1 MPIVARFGSLIL
13 PLFCL
18 IASSGLSQTP
28 ATDAPVKVLVI
39 TGGHEYE
46 EEPFADVFR
55 SMKKVTYTHAV
66 FGVDAEKKLK
76 PEEVKNYDVLV
87 FYDMN
92 QNCQPYLADMQAL
105 FEVGKGVV
113 FLHHAL
119 GSCAEITEYG
129 FMVGGHARFGSD
141 DPTKTNTKYLHD
153 TSYRAHIEDPTNPI
167 TAGMSDFDVHD
178 EVYSNYFVSSN
189 AHILLTTDNPNSGR
203 QLAWTWNYKNSR
215 VVYIELGHN
224 HVTYENP
231 NYRRMV
237 ERAIL
242 WVNNRLSD
250 ATAQGLPDERG
261 YRNLGCTSC
270 YQGDARGGRGPDL
283 SRSTLWARNDAEQHL
298 LNPIQEGSV
307 AAGMPSFAEMASGA
321 EIEQLVKCFARQS
334 GQAAE
339 NGGDVNA
346 GRNGYKFLPDEL
358 LPPRETI
365 AGGLF

>member
-141 DPTKTNTKYLHD
+141 DPTKTTTKYLHD

-250 ATAQGLPDERG
+250 ATAQGLPD
-261 YRNLGCTSC
+261 
-270 YQGDARGGRGPDL
+270 
-283 SRSTLWARNDAEQHL
+283 
-298 LNPIQEGSV
+298 PIQEGSV

-321 EIEQLVKCFARQS
+321 ELEQLVRCFASQS

-358 LPPRETI
+358 LPPRKTI